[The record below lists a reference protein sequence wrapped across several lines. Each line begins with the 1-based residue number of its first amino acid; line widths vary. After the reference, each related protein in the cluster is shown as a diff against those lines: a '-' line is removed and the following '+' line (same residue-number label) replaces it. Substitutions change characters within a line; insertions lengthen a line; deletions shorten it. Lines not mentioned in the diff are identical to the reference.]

1 MGRAGFAVTSG
12 ARDVVAGVLLLL
24 WAAAAPAADAS
35 AALEFHRIDADFEA
49 ARERCDD
56 LAGQAKN
63 VCLAEA
69 RAERRIRKVEVA
81 ARGQGTS
88 KAWYDAHIARA
99 EAEFGVA
106 KERCGIRA
114 GDERAACIAE
124 ARADEARAKEEAR
137 RARREAQPGGVATER
152 GLAK

>member
-1 MGRAGFAVTSG
+1 MTAG
-12 ARDVVAGVLLLL
+12 ARQVVAGALLLL
-24 WAAAAPAADAS
+24 WTVAAPAADAS
-35 AALEFHRIDADFEA
+35 AALEFQRIDADFEA

-56 LAGQAKN
+56 LAGQAKD

-114 GDERAACIAE
+114 GNERAACIAD
-124 ARADEARAKEEAR
+124 ARAGEARAKEEAR
-137 RARREAQPGGVATER
+137 LARQEAEAREVASERAP
-152 GLAK
+152 AK

>member
-1 MGRAGFAVTSG
+1 MGRAGFAVTAG
-12 ARDVVAGVLLLL
+12 ARHVVAGALILL
-24 WAAAAPAADAS
+24 WAGAASAADSS
-35 AALEFHRIDADFEA
+35 AALEFQRIDADFEA

-56 LAGQAKN
+56 LAGQAKD

-99 EAEFGVA
+99 AAEFGVA

-114 GDERAACIAE
+114 GDERAACIAD
-124 ARADEARAKEEAR
+124 ARAGEARAKEEAR
-137 RARREAQPGGVATER
+137 RARREAEAREVANER
-152 GLAK
+152 GPAK